1 MTADEFK
8 KAIIKAQNEVR
19 RLWREY
25 YKLTRKN

>member
-1 MTADEFK
+1 MTAEEFK

-25 YKLTRKN
+25 YKIIKH

>member
-1 MTADEFK
+1 MTAEEFK

-25 YKLTRKN
+25 YRLIKNH